1 MSTLSITNGEFTA
14 NITDNSGY
22 AQDGSS
28 YWVNICIGTRET
40 YGNFD
45 GQQVIKSRS
54 YSNIKTAQRGAI
66 KMMEV
71 LS

>member
-1 MSTLSITNGEFTA
+1 MSTLSITHGELIA
-14 NITDNSGY
+14 NITDN
-22 AQDGSS
+22 GSTFF
-28 YWVNICIGTRET
+28 VCIVQET
-40 YGNFD
+40 GDNFG

>member
-1 MSTLSITNGEFTA
+1 MSTLSITRGEFTA
-14 NITDNSGY
+14 NINDNSGY

-28 YWVNICIGTRET
+28 YWVNICIDSGD
-40 YGNFD
+40 NFG

>member
-1 MSTLSITNGEFTA
+1 MSTLSITHGEFTA

-28 YWVNICIGTRET
+28 YWVNVCIDSGD
-40 YGNFD
+40 NFG

>member
-1 MSTLSITNGEFTA
+1 MSTLSITHGELIA
-14 NITDNSGY
+14 NITANGSNFLVCIVQETGDNFS
-22 AQDGSS
+22 
-28 YWVNICIGTRET
+28 
-40 YGNFD
+40 
-45 GQQVIKSRS
+45 GQQVIKSRN

>member
-1 MSTLSITNGEFTA
+1 MTLSITHGEFTA

-28 YWVNICIGTRET
+28 YWVNICIDSGD
-40 YGNFD
+40 NFG